1 MVLLLSALFMSD
13 TQTATQ
19 GGAGCA
25 ANQSEQP
32 SDSAASD
39 VTQGLGAGAV
49 VLRVK
54 RRVTEEPLPTLAL
67 HAKKL
72 RLHTTTAGAAVF
84 RLAVAGTLAQHE
96 DQAALQQ
103 AVVRAFEVDGKAER
117 PRRSV
122 GEPGGRRRKRYRI
135 LRRVDLAEGEGGGSG
150 KGGGGEERRQKR
162 KRQLARGQSAEATEE
177 DAKRPKGVHVFDV
190 EFESAADSSRSAR

>member
-1 MVLLLSALFMSD
+1 MSD
-13 TQTATQ
+13 SEAAAK
-19 GGAGCA
+19 GAGCA
-25 ANQSEQP
+25 ASQGELP
-32 SDSAASD
+32 TDSAATD
-39 VTQGLGAGAV
+39 VTKSLGAGAV

-72 RLHTTTAGAAVF
+72 RLQAATSGAAVF

-103 AVVRAFEVDGKAER
+103 AVARAFEEGGKAER

-122 GEPGGRRRKRYRI
+122 GEGGGSGRRRKRYRI
-135 LRRVDLAEGEGGGSG
+135 LRRVDLAESEEGGGR
-150 KGGGGEERRQKR
+150 GGGERRQKR
-162 KRQLARGQSAEATEE
+162 KRQLARGRSADATGE
-177 DAKRPKGVHVFDV
+177 DAKRSKGVHVFDV
-190 EFESAADSSRSAR
+190 EFESAADLSQSVR